1 MLGPSLAHFVVLML
15 EDFGLSPISKPCRY
29 LVSLQNGSCRCGH
42 WRPVSG
48 LTLGALLLPLSST
61 FTCVRS
67 LGVKSPVARILS
79 VRSPDVRSPDVRC
92 PDEIYPDVQ
101 SPNVR
106 SPDALVIVVVK
117 RSLIA
122 LQYCR
127 NGDTRD
133 TCGGG
138 NTRKS
143 WCPSCKRHPP
153 MGAPIPQ
160 WATIRVCLFS
170 THTLYI
176 LG

>member
-1 MLGPSLAHFVVLML
+1 MEVVGV
-15 EDFGLSPISKPCRY
+15 DTGGLC
-29 LVSLQNGSCRCGH
+29 LVSLLVLSSFPYPPH
-42 WRPVSG
+42 SLVSDP
-48 LTLGALLLPLSST
+48 LVLNPLLPE
-61 FTCVRS
+61 S
-67 LGVKSPVARILS
+67 LVPE
-79 VRSPDVRSPDVRC
+79 SPDVRSPYVRC